1 MSMRYSYEFLNSK
14 TDPRA
19 TAGGTDID
27 LPVIPDSGGRAE

>member
-1 MSMRYSYEFLNSK
+1 LNSRI
-14 TDPRA
+14 DPPA